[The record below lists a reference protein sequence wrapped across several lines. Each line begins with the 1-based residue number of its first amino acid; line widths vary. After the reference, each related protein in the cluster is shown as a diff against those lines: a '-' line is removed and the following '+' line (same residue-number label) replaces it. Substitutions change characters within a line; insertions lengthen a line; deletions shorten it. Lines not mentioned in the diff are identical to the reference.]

1 MFRSAWTKNSWRR
14 MSKKSKIQTR
24 ASDSK
29 HMYRNRTVQEG
40 KAGRGVGGVQ
50 THAGKNLH
58 TMPKRGNKA
67 IGLSGWRVKSK
78 MVMVL
83 GMVL

>member
-1 MFRSAWTKNSWRR
+1 MTASICTGTGQSRR
-14 MSKKSKIQTR
+14 
-24 ASDSK
+24 
-29 HMYRNRTVQEG
+29 
-40 KAGRGVGGVQ
+40 GRRGGGVGGVQ
-50 THAGKNLH
+50 IHAGKNLH

-67 IGLSGWRVKSK
+67 IGLSGWGVKSK